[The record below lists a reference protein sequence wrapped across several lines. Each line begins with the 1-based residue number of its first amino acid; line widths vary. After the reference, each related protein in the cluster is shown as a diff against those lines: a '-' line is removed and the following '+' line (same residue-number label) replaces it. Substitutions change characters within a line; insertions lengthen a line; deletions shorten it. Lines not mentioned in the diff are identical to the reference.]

1 MKILIPFTG
10 GINSTYAMHQWLTET
25 SHQIFAKYGIDTW
38 LSQEKTD
45 LEVERINLSV
55 AWLKENCRDFDFEIR
70 DFSDP
75 YVTDMKPIREGF
87 TKGLLDQGRLRR
99 RYEAAGQWATE
110 INADGVVMGV
120 SVENTSMDCGYNDL
134 RVEIEKTGVDVY
146 LPSFGFDPAPTGSDF
161 DWDEIAA
168 RMSGRFEQFEALP
181 SPLKPL
187 SMPCSLDDTGD
198 DDILDLDTAYLRGY
212 QQFIADGKTGRDFD
226 RYCAEKG
233 SYGPWR
239 SEADP
244 AEYMYRGGC
253 CDECALFNYL
263 ADAAGREWPSVIIAR
278 ERIKWFAAN
287 GADMTGIT
295 TEDEFGDWCG
305 RMGRI
310 NLDRGVN
317 SDAMPDNG
325 DEWRAA
331 ILEAALL

>member
-1 MKILIPFTG
+1 MKVLIPFTG
-10 GINSTYAMHQWLTET
+10 GINSTYAMYKWLTET
-25 SHQIFAKYGIDTW
+25 DHEIYAKYGYDTW

-75 YVTDMKPIREGF
+75 YVEDMQPIRVGF

-99 RYEAAGQWATE
+99 RYEAAGQWSTE
-110 INADGVVMGV
+110 VGADAVVMGV
-120 SVENTSMDCGYNDL
+120 SVENTSMDCGYNAL
-134 RVEIEKTGVDVY
+134 RVEIEKTGVNVY
-146 LPSFGFDPAPTGSDF
+146 LPSLGFDPAPTGADL

-168 RMSGRFEQFEALP
+168 RMTGRYEQFEALP
-181 SPLKPL
+181 TALQDFTQR
-187 SMPCSLDDTGD
+187 CDATVCT
-198 DDILDLDTAYLRGY
+198 DLTCLTCAYTRGY
-212 QQFIADGKTGRDFD
+212 EKFIADGKTGRDFD

-253 CDECALFNYL
+253 CDECGLFNYL
-263 ADAAGREWPSVIIAR
+263 ADAAGREWPSVIISR
-278 ERIKWFAAN
+278 ERIKWFADN
-287 GADMTGIT
+287 GADMSGIE
-295 TEDEFGDWCG
+295 TEEQFGDWCG

-310 NLDRGVN
+310 NLDRGVD

-325 DEWRAA
+325 EEWRAA